1 MEKATIGNICQ
12 TWRSTFK
19 HKEQL
24 LGKAT
29 QEGLQIIFLPSPLTD
44 LVGQGSF
51 ISFQSTD
58 FLVGNPKSSFQIGIV
73 LFELGD

>member
-1 MEKATIGNICQ
+1 MEKTTIGNVCQ

-29 QEGLQIIFLPSPLTD
+29 QEGLQFSFLLSQFAD

-51 ISFQSTD
+51 VSSQSTD
-58 FLVGNPKSSFQIGIV
+58 FFVGNPKSSFQVGIV
-73 LFELGD
+73 LFKLGD

>member
-29 QEGLQIIFLPSPLTD
+29 QEGLQFSFLLSQFAD
-44 LVGQGSF
+44 LVGKGSF
-51 ISFQSTD
+51 VSFQSTD
-58 FLVGNPKSSFQIGIV
+58 LLVGDPKSIFQIGIV
-73 LFELGD
+73 LFKLGD

>member
-29 QEGLQIIFLPSPLTD
+29 QEGFQFSFLLSQFAD

-51 ISFQSTD
+51 VSSQSTD
-58 FLVGNPKSSFQIGIV
+58 LLVGNPKSSSQIGIV

>member
-12 TWRSTFK
+12 TWRFTFK
-19 HKEQL
+19 HKKQL

-29 QEGLQIIFLPSPLTD
+29 QEGLQFSFLLSQFAD

-51 ISFQSTD
+51 VSSQSTD
-58 FLVGNPKSSFQIGIV
+58 LLVGDSKRSFQIGIV
-73 LFELGD
+73 LFKLGD

>member
-12 TWRSTFK
+12 TWGSTFK

-29 QEGLQIIFLPSPLTD
+29 QEGLQFSFLLSQFAD

-51 ISFQSTD
+51 VSFQSTD
-58 FLVGNPKSSFQIGIV
+58 LLVGNPKSSFQIGIV

>member
-1 MEKATIGNICQ
+1 MEKATIRNICQ

-29 QEGLQIIFLPSPLTD
+29 QEGLQFSFLLSQFAD

-51 ISFQSTD
+51 VSFQSTD
-58 FLVGNPKSSFQIGIV
+58 LLVGNPKSSFQIGIV

>member
-29 QEGLQIIFLPSPLTD
+29 QEGLQISFLPSQFAD

-58 FLVGNPKSSFQIGIV
+58 LLVGDPKSSFQIGIV
-73 LFELGD
+73 LFKLGD

>member
-1 MEKATIGNICQ
+1 MEEATVRNICQ
-12 TWRSTFK
+12 TWRFTFE
-19 HKEQL
+19 HKKQL
-24 LGKAT
+24 LDKST
-29 QEGLQIIFLPSPLTD
+29 QESLQISFLPSQFAD

-58 FLVGNPKSSFQIGIV
+58 LFVGNPKSSFQIGIV

>member
-24 LGKAT
+24 LGKTT
-29 QEGLQIIFLPSPLTD
+29 QEGLQISFLPSQFAN

-51 ISFQSTD
+51 VSFQSTNL
-58 FLVGNPKSSFQIGIV
+58 LVGNPKSSFQIGIV

>member
-12 TWRSTFK
+12 AWRSTFK

-24 LGKAT
+24 LSKAT
-29 QEGLQIIFLPSPLTD
+29 QEGLQFSFLLSQFAD

-51 ISFQSTD
+51 VSFQSAD
-58 FLVGNPKSSFQIGIV
+58 LLVGNPKSSFQIGIV

>member
-1 MEKATIGNICQ
+1 MEEATVRNICQ
-12 TWRSTFK
+12 TWRFTFE
-19 HKEQL
+19 HKKQL

-29 QEGLQIIFLPSPLTD
+29 QEGLQISFLPSQFAD

-58 FLVGNPKSSFQIGIV
+58 LLIGNPKSSFQIGIV
-73 LFELGD
+73 LFKLGD

>member
-1 MEKATIGNICQ
+1 MEKVTIGNICQ
-12 TWRSTFK
+12 TWRFTFK

-24 LGKAT
+24 FGKAT
-29 QEGLQIIFLPSPLTD
+29 QEGLQFSFLLSQFAD

-51 ISFQSTD
+51 VSFQSTD
-58 FLVGNPKSSFQIGIV
+58 LLVGNPKSSFQIGIV

>member
-24 LGKAT
+24 LGKT
-29 QEGLQIIFLPSPLTD
+29 IQEGLQIIFLPSQLTD

-58 FLVGNPKSSFQIGIV
+58 LLVGDPKGSFQIGIV
-73 LFELGD
+73 LFKLGD

>member
-19 HKEQL
+19 HKKQL
-24 LGKAT
+24 LGKTT

-58 FLVGNPKSSFQIGIV
+58 LLVGNPKSSFQIGIV